1 MNKIMNIINIFIIK
15 IFVAKEYVLMCWLA
29 FPHSYT
35 HLSHGI
41 KQAFDSPSRIINTQ
55 ILFKILR

>member
-1 MNKIMNIINIFIIK
+1 MNIINIFIIK
-15 IFVAKEYVLMCWLA
+15 IFVAKRICFNVGWPS
-29 FPHSYT
+29 PHSYT